1 MFIYIKS
8 NVFDGF
14 KLELNDNI
22 KINKLKEMISEKKN
36 IDIKQINLIFKSK
49 YLNNDTSLLDNYIK
63 NDDTI
68 IMNYGK
74 LC

>member
-14 KLELNDNI
+14 NLELNDNI
-22 KINKLKEMISEKKN
+22 TINKLKEMISEKKN

-49 YLNNDTSLLDNYIK
+49 YLNNDTSLLDNDIN